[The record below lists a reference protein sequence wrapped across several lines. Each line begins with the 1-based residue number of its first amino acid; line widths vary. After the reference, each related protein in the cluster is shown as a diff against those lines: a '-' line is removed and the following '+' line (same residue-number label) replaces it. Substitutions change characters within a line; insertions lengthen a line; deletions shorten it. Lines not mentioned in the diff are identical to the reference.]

1 MVNGAFKPGFAS
13 ADLRLERRDAL
24 AKLLDRQRIEVLDRQ
39 LAEQI
44 VLATRKILVGVHHV
58 GQR

>member
-13 ADLRLERRDAL
+13 ADLGFELLDAFL
-24 AKLLDRQRIEVLDRQ
+24 QLLDRERIEVLDRQ

-44 VLATRKILVGVHHV
+44 VLATRKILVGVHRV
-58 GQR
+58 EQR